1 MNHVHEGV
9 LQAWLD
15 GELTAS
21 ERSGV
26 AEHLQGCLA
35 CRDHAAEL
43 RAAAE
48 RLGAA
53 LAFLDTAPPA
63 TLAAPRR
70 RRSFATAFGGG
81 LARAAGLVLLL
92 AGGAAALIP
101 GSPVRSL
108 IVDAWRSLGA
118 PVDTV
123 VEAPPAEPVQEEIAA
138 RGGVAVTPVD
148 GAVRVNLVAPS
159 SDVHIRVQ
167 LVDAEQAEVDAERT
181 GPAYGLTGGRGWI
194 HIAGIEAGRVTVQI
208 PRSVHTA
215 TVEVDG
221 RVLVRKVGDRLVPAP
236 QSGTGPDVEVLPGG

>member
-1 MNHVHEGV
+1 MNHVHEGM

-15 GELTAS
+15 GELTAP

-63 TLAAPRR
+63 TLAPPQRR
-70 RRSFATAFGGG
+70 TFATTFGGG
-81 LARAAGLVLLL
+81 LARAAGLALLL

-101 GSPVRSL
+101 GSPVRSFIL
-108 IVDAWRSLGA
+108 DAWRSLGA
-118 PVDTV
+118 SVDTV
-123 VEAPPAEPVQEEIAA
+123 VEAPPAEPVEEEPAA

-159 SDVHIRVQ
+159 SDVHIRVR

-194 HIAGIEAGRVTVQI
+194 HIAGIEAGFVTVQI

-221 RVLVRKVGDRLVPAP
+221 RVLVRKVGDLLVAAP
-236 QSGTGPDVEVLPGG
+236 ETGNGPDVEVLPGG